1 MDATPAEEDER
12 LAKLK
17 EQRQADRARR
27 RQAHEQAR
35 AEPAAPGEPARA
47 EPAAVAPVARAIDA
61 PVAAVLVADVAPV
74 EAIAVLAPPAPVSY
88 PDVDAQLLG
97 AEVARERTRLDG
109 FQLRATAV
117 CGLLREA
124 ERKLAEAERM
134 AEASLEL
141 DGENQ

>member
-1 MDATPAEEDER
+1 MDTTPAEEDER

-17 EQRQADRARR
+17 ERRQADRARR

-35 AEPAAPGEPARA
+35 AEPAAA
-47 EPAAVAPVARAIDA
+47 APVARAIDA

-74 EAIAVLAPPAPVSY
+74 EAVAVLAPPAPVSY

-109 FQLRATAV
+109 FDRRATAV
-117 CGLLREA
+117 CDLLREA

-134 AEASLEL
+134 AGASLEL
-141 DGENQ
+141 DGGDQ